1 MGLAAYSS
9 GDTARS
15 TSSARS
21 ALGFGFV
28 RTLSPRQSPRRWNW
42 GERPVAVL
50 KIAPFWRSAKRTTG
64 ATVVPLDDTL
74 GLDAFGSEATPLPPK
89 SPLGPAPRDTS
100 PRPSRRRPG
109 VNKKTVMIAGAAIV
123 LAALAAGAYAL
134 RNRPLPWVPKTGS
147 VTFETVPGGVDVFVA
162 EKSLG
167 RSPVTVALAPGTY
180 DVRLGGG
187 PQARVVKVAV
197 TAGTSVVQHF
207 EMPAIPA
214 APTTGQLRI
223 QTDPPSLSV
232 QLDGVDKG
240 VSPVTLDAVEAG
252 DHDVV
257 VRRDQTVIKRAVH
270 VTAGE
275 KMSVIISSAPP
286 KPDATAVTAGWLSV
300 TAPIP
305 LRVKEGGRLI
315 GGSDVDKLMLSS
327 GDHELEFANEGLGFH
342 VTRRVNITAGKTTV
356 SSIAVPNGSV
366 SLNALP
372 WAEVYVD
379 VNHLGQTPLGN
390 VTLPIGTH
398 EVVFRHP
405 DLGERKETIT
415 VTATAPARLGVDL
428 RKK

>member
-1 MGLAAYSS
+1 
-9 GDTARS
+9 
-15 TSSARS
+15 
-21 ALGFGFV
+21 
-28 RTLSPRQSPRRWNW
+28 
-42 GERPVAVL
+42 
-50 KIAPFWRSAKRTTG
+50 
-64 ATVVPLDDTL
+64 
-74 GLDAFGSEATPLPPK
+74 
-89 SPLGPAPRDTS
+89 
-100 PRPSRRRPG
+100 
-109 VNKKTVMIAGAAIV
+109 
-123 LAALAAGAYAL
+123 
-134 RNRPLPWVPKTGS
+134 
-147 VTFETVPGGVDVFVA
+147 
-162 EKSLG
+162 
-167 RSPVTVALAPGTY
+167 
-180 DVRLGGG
+180 LGGG

-207 EMPAIPA
+207 EMPASPA

-223 QTDPPSLSV
+223 QTDPPSLPV
-232 QLDGVDKG
+232 LLDGVDKG
-240 VSPVTLDAVEAG
+240 VSPVTLDAVDAG
-252 DHDVV
+252 DHDVA

-275 KMSVIISSAPP
+275 KMSVIISSAPS

-315 GGSDVDKLMLSS
+315 GSSDVDKLMLSS
-327 GDHELEFANEGLGFH
+327 GDHELEFANDGLGFH

-356 SSIAVPNGSV
+356 STVAVPNGSV

-379 VNHLGQTPLGN
+379 GNHLGQTPLGN